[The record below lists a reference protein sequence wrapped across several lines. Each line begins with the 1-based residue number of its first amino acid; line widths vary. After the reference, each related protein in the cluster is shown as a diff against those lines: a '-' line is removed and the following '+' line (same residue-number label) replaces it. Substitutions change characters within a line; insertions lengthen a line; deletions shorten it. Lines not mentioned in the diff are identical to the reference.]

1 MMLGHIVR
9 ALAWLIHY
17 LIHIYIFVIIIRS
30 VISWMG
36 NIPPSAFTRILRRLT
51 DPVFRW
57 VHKHIP
63 FTIIGRI
70 DISPIIIIVALY
82 FLDLLIYNLLMDYVR
97 YLKRGG

>member
-1 MMLGHIVR
+1 MILGNIVY
-9 ALAWLIHY
+9 ALARLIHF
-17 LIHIYIFVIIIRS
+17 LIHVYIFIIIIRS

-36 NIPPSAFTRILRRLT
+36 TIPPSAFTRILRRLT
-51 DPVFRW
+51 DPLFRW
-57 VHKHIP
+57 VHKNIP

-82 FLDLLIYNLLMDYVR
+82 FLDLLIYNLLMDYVL